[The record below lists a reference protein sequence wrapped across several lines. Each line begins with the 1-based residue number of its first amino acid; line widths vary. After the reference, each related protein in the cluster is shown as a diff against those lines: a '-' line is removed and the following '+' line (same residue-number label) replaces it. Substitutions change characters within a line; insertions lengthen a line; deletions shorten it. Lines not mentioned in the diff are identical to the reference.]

1 MAKRILIVED
11 FEENRLILEAILE
24 DIYIVD
30 VAEDG
35 RSALEMLQKGDKPAL
50 VLSDVIMPEM
60 DGFELLSRMKADPL
74 LRNIP
79 VVFITASAEEDKS
92 LIAGAI
98 DFITKPFNPEIVRL
112 RVANHI
118 ELSSYRESLEDMVQ
132 EKTSEIITTK
142 ETFLETMATMIE
154 YRSLESGE
162 HIRRTKEL
170 TAILVKQLMLH
181 PKYGFSLLMG
191 NPNTISQAAPLHDV
205 GKIGIPDHILLKPGR
220 LTPEEFK
227 IIESHSII
235 GCEMIS
241 TMMTDKYDE
250 YLQHSY
256 DIARHHHER
265 FDGKGYPDGLAGE
278 DIPLSAR
285 IVALVDVYDALVSER
300 CYKKGMSHEEA
311 MEIVRRESGTH
322 FDVEIVKALE
332 AVEDQLH
339 DIYKSDGSS

>member
-1 MAKRILIVED
+1 MTKRILIAED

-24 DIYIVD
+24 DTYIVD
-30 VAEDG
+30 IAEDG
-35 RSALEMLQKGDKPAL
+35 QQALDMLQKGERPAL
-50 VLSDVIMPEM
+50 VLSDVNMPEM
-60 DGFELLSRMKADPL
+60 DGFELLAHMKADPL

-79 VVFITASAEEDKS
+79 VIFITASAEEDKS

-132 EKTSEIITTK
+132 ERTFELVSTK

-162 HIRRTKEL
+162 HIRRTREL
-170 TAILVKQLMLH
+170 TAILVKQLMTH
-181 PKYGFSLLMG
+181 PKYGFKLVMG
-191 NPNTISQAAPLHDV
+191 NPLTISQAAPLHDV

-227 IIESHSII
+227 IIETHSVI
-235 GCEMIS
+235 GSEMIA
-241 TMMTDKYDE
+241 TMMTDKPDE
-250 YLQHSY
+250 YLQHCY

-265 FDGKGYPDGLAGE
+265 VDGRGYPDKLKGDE
-278 DIPLSAR
+278 IPLSAR

-311 MEIVRRESGTH
+311 MDIVKRESGTH
-322 FDVEIVKALE
+322 FDAEIVRALV
-332 AVEDQLH
+332 AVGDEVRA
-339 DIYKSDGSS
+339 IYD